1 MEPPNDI
8 ENPSIGRPNLHHS
21 PARSDD
27 GWGQFTTGSPEE
39 KPKPKN
45 FPRKPSSRLSR
56 VLDLNTGDSNEDFN
70 VYTPPQN
77 MYHPVPVKEP
87 LPNNTDV
94 EELKQAL
101 AEGVAVVKESICNSV
116 SGCQLQGGRKRKRKR
131 RTRKKKR
138 KKKIKKKSRRKSR
151 KTKKKRRKSR
161 KKRKY

>member
-151 KTKKKRRKSR
+151 KTKRKRRKSR